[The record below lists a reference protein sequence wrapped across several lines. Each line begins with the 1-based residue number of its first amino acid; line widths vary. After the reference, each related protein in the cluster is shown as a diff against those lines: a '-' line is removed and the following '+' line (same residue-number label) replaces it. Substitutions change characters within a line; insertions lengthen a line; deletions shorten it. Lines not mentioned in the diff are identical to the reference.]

1 MDEPNI
7 GKLRRFALV
16 VGLITLTYSVAGI
29 SLRPEA
35 GVSLAGLTFKIS
47 RPGLL
52 PVGIVLAS
60 LYAMVRFYYYGFM
73 LYKSPY
79 SVRRGILDEL
89 YCFERPY
96 IGGKRIPMYFGPTE
110 FETKLSD
117 EDSCKIRQYIDAF
130 PDAFPRFAKAK
141 PSFQLQQELAQTTEG
156 DPVTMYS
163 GKVVIP
169 IACRLAAIV
178 QDIDYSLPVWLNLVS
193 LCVFFGHTWM
203 WGVHA

>member
-1 MDEPNI
+1 MDESNI
-7 GKLRRFALV
+7 GKLRRFALI

-60 LYAMVRFYYYGFM
+60 LYATLRFYYYGFM

-79 SVRRGILDEL
+79 SVRRGVLDGL
-89 YCFERPY
+89 YCFEGPY
-96 IGGKRIPMYFGPTE
+96 IGRRKIPMYFGPTE

-117 EDSCKIRQYIDAF
+117 EDSCKIQQYIDTF
-130 PDAFPRFAKAK
+130 PDAFPRFARAK
-141 PSFQLQQELAQTTEG
+141 PSLQLQQELAQTTEG
-156 DPVTMYS
+156 DPVTMHS
-163 GKVVIP
+163 AKVVIP

-178 QDIDYSLPVWLNLVS
+178 QDIDYSLPVWLNLIS
-193 LCVFFGHTWM
+193 LCVFFGYTWM

>member
-7 GKLRRFALV
+7 GKLRRFALI

-79 SVRRGILDEL
+79 SVRRGILDGL
-89 YCFERPY
+89 CCLERPY
-96 IGGKRIPMYFGPTE
+96 IGRRIPMYFGPTE

-117 EDSCKIRQYIDAF
+117 EDHSKIQQYIDTF
-130 PDAFPRFAKAK
+130 PDAFPKFAKAK
-141 PSFQLQQELAQTTEG
+141 PSLQSQQGLAQTFKG
-156 DPVTMYS
+156 DSVPIYS
-163 GKVVIP
+163 CEVVIP

-193 LCVFFGHTWM
+193 LCVFFGHPWM

>member
-7 GKLRRFALV
+7 GKLRRFALI

-79 SVRRGILDEL
+79 SVRRGILDGL
-89 YCFERPY
+89 YCFEGPY
-96 IGGKRIPMYFGPTE
+96 IGRRKIPMYFGPTE

-117 EDSCKIRQYIDAF
+117 ENSSKIQQYIETF
-130 PDAFPRFAKAK
+130 PDAFPKFAKAK
-141 PSFQLQQELAQTTEG
+141 PSLELREELAQSFRGEE
-156 DPVTMYS
+156 VTLYS

-169 IACRLAAIV
+169 ITCRLAAIV